1 MPPFCV
7 MPASPLA
14 RPLLRAPALVVD
26 EFRCSA
32 RRGEAPYPEVFPG
45 AILAYVSAGSFGCRT
60 RGAVHEL
67 VPGAVLIGR
76 ASDEYTCTHD
86 HLAGGD
92 RCLSFHFAPALA
104 DELGLARAIDGAG
117 SAPPLPALMV
127 IGELAGGA
135 ARGESNLGLDELALV
150 FRGRARRPQRAPL
163 PARVRARARR
173 DAAPVPGAR
182 APAPRGPAARRRG
195 PADHRGRVR
204 CRLRRS
210 LELRAHL
217 PRRGRRLAARV
228 PARLAWRPQ
237 DPPRPARARS
247 LGCLQKEVPMFDH
260 VGLRVRDLAASV
272 RFYAAALEPLG
283 VEVCARDDDGAGL
296 GPPGAP
302 AQWLHRASG
311 GESPRG

>member
-1 MPPFCV
+1 FRV

-76 ASDEYTCTHD
+76 AGDEYTCTHD
-86 HLAGGD
+86 HVAGGD

-127 IGELAGGA
+127 IGELAGAA
-135 ARGESNLGLDELALV
+135 ARGESNVGLDELALV
-150 FRGRARRPQRAPL
+150 FAQRFVALASGRSRRAEPAAP
-163 PARVRARARR
+163 RDRARA
-173 DAAPVPGAR
+173 
-182 APAPRGPAARRRG
+182 
-195 PADHRGRVR
+195 
-204 CRLRRS
+204 
-210 LELRAHL
+210 
-217 PRRGRRLAARV
+217 
-228 PARLAWRPQ
+228 
-237 DPPRPARARS
+237 
-247 LGCLQKEVPMFDH
+247 
-260 VGLRVRDLAASV
+260 
-272 RFYAAALEPLG
+272 
-283 VEVCARDDDGAGL
+283 VEVGH
-296 GPPGAP
+296 
-302 AQWLHRASG
+302 WLDA
-311 GESPRG
+311 